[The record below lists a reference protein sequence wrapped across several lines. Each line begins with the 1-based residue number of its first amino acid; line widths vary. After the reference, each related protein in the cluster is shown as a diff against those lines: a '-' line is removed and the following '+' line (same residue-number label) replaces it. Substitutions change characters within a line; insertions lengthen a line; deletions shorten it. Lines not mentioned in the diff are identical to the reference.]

1 MEISMQSTL
10 KSPTVGGGSRRPC
23 AGAPAGPEPDLDR
36 SRADRPL
43 KDALQDDIVLRH
55 LDIAESVAR
64 SFAATGPESSD
75 IRQVAYLGL
84 VKAVQRFDPTRGVP
98 FASFAVPTINGEI
111 KRYLRDSCWV
121 VRPPREV
128 QDLRTEIARSAPAM
142 AQRLGREATAREL
155 GVELGWPEEKILEA
169 QASHSSL
176 RPDSLDA
183 PFEGRSWAD
192 TLATDSN
199 GMERSDDMISLRG
212 AVNELDGGEKELL
225 YRRYFMEQTQQAIG
239 DELGMSQMQVSRS
252 LARTLVKLQKRLLG
266 APATSDGQPDGR
278 PGPQHG
284 PQHDQQDP
292 RGLRTSIA

>member
-1 MEISMQSTL
+1 MQSTATPQPL
-10 KSPTVGGGSRRPC
+10 DGGFERPP
-23 AGAPAGPEPDLDR
+23 AGAVDVRDGQDGASSPE
-36 SRADRPL
+36 RPL
-43 KDALQDDIVLRH
+43 KAALQDDIALRH
-55 LDIAESVAR
+55 LDLAESVAR
-64 SFAATGPESSD
+64 SFAMTGPEASD

-84 VKAVQRFDPTRGVP
+84 IKAVQRFNPGRGVP
-98 FASFAVPTINGEI
+98 FASFAVPTIAGEI

-128 QDLRTEIARSAPAM
+128 QDLRTEIARTAPAM

-155 GVELGWPEEKILEA
+155 GVELGWPEHKILEA

-192 TLATDSN
+192 TLAADSN

-239 DELGMSQMQVSRS
+239 DDLGMSQMQVSRT
-252 LARTLVKLQKRLLG
+252 LARILVKLQKRLLG
-266 APATSDGQPDGR
+266 APA
-278 PGPQHG
+278 PQDALG
-284 PQHDQQDP
+284 V
-292 RGLRTSIA
+292 RTGIA